1 MCPACLPCLDASRVQ
16 LDIPVHKEWLT
27 YRAWTET
34 YGDLVYLEALGTKLL
49 ILGSE
54 EAVRDLAEKRVHW
67 QSRGRLSM
75 LIDL

>member
-1 MCPACLPCLDASRVQ
+1 
-16 LDIPVHKEWLT
+16 VHKEWLT
-27 YRAWTET
+27 YRSWTEK

-67 QSRGRLSM
+67 QSRGRLPM
-75 LIDL
+75 LNDL